1 MGRKGRKY
9 IVGEELA
16 ILLAQ
21 LYFILDVLT
30 ERPLYIL

>member
-1 MGRKGRKY
+1 
-9 IVGEELA
+9 VGEELA

-21 LYFILDVLT
+21 LYFILDILT